1 MSEMNNPE
9 NKNPQEQLLTYI
21 EQSRSW
27 LGDAAEL
34 VGAERETELT
44 DIFPAA
50 PETRDEGKAVAFVDG
65 QEKELPKEQYEASL
79 REIAG
84 RFGIGGERDVE
95 TDAQIVL
102 LEGGKPWKVEA
113 EAKIADE
120 AKVLIFAGSPY
131 RRLGQDETEF
141 LAAKLPEGVQP
152 AETEYDMVRQ
162 IAELQEGFEALEN
175 DVTLAFGYDINNGF
189 EVSQAET
196 GQLIHFGTLQ
206 GRDVVLLRVDRENY
220 QDEEGNS
227 KYRNQPDSAA
237 LMGIVSDVLALA
249 GDTESSVGMNTSNT
263 YASRAID
270 AMRAGLRKNRSFK
283 VGMYGRQTLADTGA
297 PVPAQTAYHQIPGE
311 LHTIATKLQQL
322 ESELS

>member
-1 MSEMNNPE
+1 MREMNNPE
-9 NKNPQEQLLTYI
+9 NKNPQEQLLAYI
-21 EQSRSW
+21 EQSRTW

-34 VGAERETELT
+34 VGAERNAELT

-50 PETRDEGKAVAFVDG
+50 AETRDEGKAVAFVNG
-65 QEKELPKEQYEASL
+65 QEKELPQEEYEESL

-84 RFGIGGERDVE
+84 RFGIGGERDVT
-95 TDAQIVL
+95 TDSQYIL

-113 EAKIADE
+113 EARIADD
-120 AKVLIFAGSPY
+120 AKVLIFAGSPH
-131 RRLGQDETEF
+131 RKLGQDETEF
-141 LAAKLPEGVQP
+141 LATKLSEDVQP

-162 IAELQEGFEALEN
+162 IAELQEGFEPLEN
-175 DVTLAFGYDINNGF
+175 NVTLEFGYDIHNGF
-189 EVSQAET
+189 SVSQNET
-196 GQLIHFGTLQ
+196 GQFVHVGTLQ

-220 QDEEGNS
+220 QDEEGNT

-237 LMGIVSDVLALA
+237 LMSVVSDVLTLA
-249 GDTESSVGMNTSNT
+249 GDTASSVGMNTSNT

-270 AMRAGLRKNRSFK
+270 AMRAGIRKNRSFK

-311 LHTIATKLQQL
+311 LNTIATKLQQL
-322 ESELS
+322 ESELG